1 MIILTNQRQKVNLF
15 VSFLI
20 FKMLID
26 RENANSSCWK
36 LVGLSFLQF
45 KATCFTIMFVAI
57 LIAVV
62 SNFIKL
68 MLL

>member
-36 LVGLSFLQF
+36 LVGLSFVQF
-45 KATCFTIMFVAI
+45 KATRFTIMFVAI

-62 SNFIKL
+62 SNLKL